1 MKIFYLI
8 GDSIDKSLSQY
19 IHQWIY
25 QFLNVNA
32 DYNNKNIDT
41 SDFDIKISSILSDI
55 ELVTIDGINITN
67 PYKIKI
73 INSDIILSK
82 HAKRINAINCI
93 YHDNYLIGDNTDWV
107 GFLKSID
114 YNQINLKEY
123 NIKIIGSGGAARAI
137 VYSLQKLGIN
147 NFTIYNR
154 TKTELIIN
162 EVIYKT
168 LGLDEFN
175 NINLENIFL
184 INCIHSSAIDNIINK
199 LDLNSI
205 GYFYDLNYH
214 KSKLHNILR
223 SKDIKVI
230 VGLDMLIYQA
240 IKSVEIWFDYEFSNQ
255 INIKEIK
262 TYLKKKALC

>member
-1 MKIFYLI
+1 MKNFYLI
-8 GDSIDKSLSQY
+8 GENTEKSLSPY
-19 IHQWIY
+19 IHKWIY
-25 QFLNVNA
+25 KFLNINA
-32 DYNNKNIDT
+32 DYKNQNIQA
-41 SDFDIKISSILSDI
+41 SDFSIRINSILSDI
-55 ELVTIDGINITN
+55 RSGSIYGINITN
-67 PYKIKI
+67 PYKQKVIK
-73 INSDIILSK
+73 SKIILSK

-93 YHDNYLIGDNTDWV
+93 YNNNHLIGDNTDWI
-107 GFLKSID
+107 GFIKSLD
-114 YNQINLKEY
+114 YNKINLKEY
-123 NIKIIGSGGAARAI
+123 NVKIIGAGGVSCAI
-137 VYSLQKLGIN
+137 IYSLQKLGIN

-168 LGLDEFN
+168 LDLDEFN
-175 NINLENIFL
+175 NINSENIFL

-240 IKSVEIWFDYEFSNQ
+240 IKSVEIWLGYEFSNK
-255 INIKEIK
+255 IDIKEIK

>member
-1 MKIFYLI
+1 MKNFYLI
-8 GDSIDKSLSQY
+8 GESIDKSLSKY

-25 QFLNVNA
+25 QFLNINA
-32 DYNNKNIDT
+32 YYNNKNIDT
-41 SDFDIKISSILSDI
+41 SDFNIKISSILSDI
-55 ELVTIDGINITN
+55 ELGAINGINITN

-93 YHDNYLIGDNTDWV
+93 YHDNYLIGDNTDWI

-114 YNQINLKEY
+114 YNKINLKEY
-123 NIKIIGSGGAARAI
+123 NIKIIGSGGASRAI
-137 VYSLQKLGIN
+137 IYSLQKLGVN

-154 TKTELIIN
+154 TKTELIVN
-162 EVIYKT
+162 KVRYKT

-175 NINLENIFL
+175 NINSGNIFL
-184 INCIHSSAIDNIINK
+184 INCINSSAINNIINK
-199 LDLNSI
+199 LDSNSI
-205 GYFYDLNYH
+205 DYFYDLNYH
-214 KSKLHNILR
+214 KSELHDFLE

-240 IKSVEIWFDYEFSNQ
+240 IKSIEIWLQHEFSDK
-255 INIKEIK
+255 IDIEKIKS
-262 TYLKKKALC
+262 YLKKKSLC